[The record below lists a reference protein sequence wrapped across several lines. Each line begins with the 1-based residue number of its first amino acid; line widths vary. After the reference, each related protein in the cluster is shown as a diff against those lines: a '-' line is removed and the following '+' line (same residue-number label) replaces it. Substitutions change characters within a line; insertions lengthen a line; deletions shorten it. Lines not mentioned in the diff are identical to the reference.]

1 MPETVSLTSKG
12 VIRKRMHHKE
22 HKIRKPQQ
30 VQMERGHEQQ
40 YNCVQVL
47 VECQP
52 DAFRRERL
60 TVFISLSD
68 PNQL

>member
-1 MPETVSLTSKG
+1 
-12 VIRKRMHHKE
+12 MHHKE
-22 HKIRKPQQ
+22 HKIHKPQQ
-30 VQMERGHEQQ
+30 IQMERGHKQQ

-60 TVFISLSD
+60 TVFVSLRD
-68 PNQL
+68 PDQL